1 MTTPPFLSSGQH
13 VRARGERFAA
23 SYQAG
28 EHGRFVR
35 DAAAIGS
42 FGANALLIDQ
52 PAGHYETGGSDDL
65 VMCSLIGNPVAAA
78 IDFGAGRF
86 HFQSGETPF
95 FLSPP
100 QSPSVFA
107 VENHHVAR
115 LLAVPMHEVREL
127 LGRHGFRADDELE
140 PLFAGGFE
148 DPFLASLMPQ
158 LGQTLAF
165 EGRTGLLLQDS
176 VLVTIILALQRV
188 AGSARTS
195 RLRLV
200 GGLSPAM
207 MRKATAFLMD
217 GIAEP
222 KGLKALA
229 EHCGMSEF
237 HLHRAFTR
245 SLGCSPHRW
254 QFLRRM
260 EMACELLRQPKLS
273 VIEVA
278 LAVGYESGQGFS
290 RVFRGHFGCTPMEYR
305 RALQ

>member
-1 MTTPPFLSSGQH
+1 M
-13 VRARGERFAA
+13 
-23 SYQAG
+23 
-28 EHGRFVR
+28 R
-35 DAAAIGS
+35 DAATLGS
-42 FGANALLIDQ
+42 FGANVLLIDQ
-52 PAGHYETGGSDDL
+52 PAGRYETGGSDDL
-65 VMCSLIGNPVAAA
+65 VMCSLIGEPVAAA

-86 HFQSGETPF
+86 RFQSAQTPF

-100 QSPSVFA
+100 KSPSVFA
-107 VENHHVAR
+107 VENPHMAR
-115 LLAVPMHEVREL
+115 LLAIPMNEVREL
-127 LGRHGFRADDELE
+127 LGRHGLRAEDELE

-165 EGRTGLLLQDS
+165 HGKTGLLLQDS
-176 VLVTIILALQRV
+176 VLVTIMLALQRI
-188 AGSARTS
+188 GGQARTG

-207 MRKATAFLMD
+207 VRKAMAFLMD

-245 SLGCSPHRW
+245 SVGCSPHRW

-260 EMACELLRQPKLS
+260 ELAAELLRQPGMS
-273 VIEVA
+273 TIEIA
-278 LAVGYESGQGFS
+278 LAVGYDSGQGFS
-290 RVFRGHFGCTPMEYR
+290 RVFRGHFGCTPSEYR
-305 RALQ
+305 RAMQ

>member
-1 MTTPPFLSSGQH
+1 M
-13 VRARGERFAA
+13 
-23 SYQAG
+23 
-28 EHGRFVR
+28 R
-35 DAAAIGS
+35 DAATIGT
-42 FGANALLIDQ
+42 FGVNVLLIDQ
-52 PAGHYETGGSDDL
+52 PAGHYETGASDDL
-65 VMCSLIGNPVAAA
+65 VMCSLVGEPVAAA

-86 HFQSGETPF
+86 RFQSEQTPF

-115 LLAVPMHEVREL
+115 LLAIPMIEVREL
-127 LGRHGFRADDELE
+127 LGRHGLRAHEELE
-140 PLFAGGFE
+140 PLFSGGFE

-158 LGQTLAF
+158 LGQTLTF
-165 EGRTGLLLQDS
+165 EGKTGLLLQDS
-176 VLVTIILALQRV
+176 VLVTIILALQRIS
-188 AGSARTS
+188 GSARTAG
-195 RLRLV
+195 LRLV

-207 MRKATAFLMD
+207 MRRAMAFLMD

-245 SLGCSPHRW
+245 SVGCSPHRW

-260 EMACELLRQPKLS
+260 ELACALLRQPKLS

-278 LAVGYESGQGFS
+278 LAVGYESAQGFS
-290 RVFRGHFGCTPMEYR
+290 RVFRGHYGCSPTAFR
-305 RALQ
+305 NAIQ